1 MCTIGV
7 LSSLDLSPQPTPGL
21 FSPFSRNRLITTS
34 LVGRQAL
41 YQGLYFV
48 SVAAIGL
55 SLCAKTLLNGNFP
68 EPSTTVL
75 LVLFGLISY
84 HLPVALPSGIYVNPG
99 FPLLMGALFRYGIA
113 PALLVI
119 VPSML
124 LHFWTRRHG
133 LSNCLFNAGQFTL
146 SLYAAKQVGSWM
158 GWVAGVAATD
168 RDLVTIVLMI
178 LAYDATNILFITGAD
193 LFVSKT
199 SFLEAF
205 VKNFFTDRKSLMA
218 VRGFLTLVG
227 TVISSHLGNT
237 AFVVIFLG
245 VMLLR
250 RQNEFQKELLQKTK
264 ESQTDP
270 LTGIYNLRYL
280 REWVDTEFSNLALN
294 NEPCTMIFID
304 VDGLKHI
311 NDLYGHDMGNCLLC
325 HLSQVIK
332 TSIRTEDVLARYGG
346 DEFLVMC
353 PKTNT
358 SGGLVAAQRI
368 LNAARSESVS
378 LGEAKIDI
386 NLSIGVASWPEHGD
400 TAYDVIRMADKS
412 MYMSKKHGGNRAMPA
427 DRL

>member
-1 MCTIGV
+1 
-7 LSSLDLSPQPTPGL
+7 
-21 FSPFSRNRLITTS
+21 
-34 LVGRQAL
+34 
-41 YQGLYFV
+41 
-48 SVAAIGL
+48 
-55 SLCAKTLLNGNFP
+55 LNGNFP

-237 AFVVIFLG
+237 AFVVIFVG